1 MWRGGFHCP
10 GHQWTAQTVSKKE
23 RDYSLILIEVGLSS
37 SLLPISLRASEGNYM
52 SALAKTACR
61 FTKDST
67 STGWRD
73 GVFGGIRMKQP
84 GLSLLR
90 DISTIWGIYAWVV
103 GMVPWQAPRSD
114 TLDCRWLTHLTVPPP
129 KNTLPLSAVLLFLV
143 SLHFIHLPASFER
156 ITKKMRWEII
166 NKISAR
172 ECINN
177 MSVCVCALIVCV
189 VTSTWFVWLLFRT

>member
-1 MWRGGFHCP
+1 MWRGGFRCP
-10 GHQWTAQTVSKKE
+10 EHQWTAQTVSKSE
-23 RDYSLILIEVGLSS
+23 RDYPLILIEEGLSS
-37 SLLPISLRASEGNYM
+37 SLLSISLRASEGNYM

-67 STGWRD
+67 STGWRA

-114 TLDCRWLTHLTVPPP
+114 TLDCRWLTHLTSP
-129 KNTLPLSAVLLFLV
+129 KKHSTSLSSPSFF
-143 SLHFIHLPASFER
+143 SLAPFFHLPVSFER
-156 ITKKMRWEII
+156 ITEKMRWEII
-166 NKISAR
+166 NKNSAIS
-172 ECINN
+172 CINN
-177 MSVCVCALIVCV
+177 MSVRVCALIVCSDKHQICLAV
-189 VTSTWFVWLLFRT
+189 V

>member
-1 MWRGGFHCP
+1 MWKNHDSHHIFKIHPWMWRGGFRCP
-10 GHQWTAQTVSKKE
+10 EHQWTAQTVRKSE
-23 RDYSLILIEVGLSS
+23 RDQHLILIEEGLSS
-37 SLLPISLRASEGNYM
+37 SLLSISLRASEGNYM

-67 STGWRD
+67 STGWRA

-114 TLDCRWLTHLTVPPP
+114 TLDCRWLTHLTSP
-129 KNTLPLSAVLLFLV
+129 KNTLPLSVVLLFLV
-143 SLHFIHLPASFER
+143 SLHFSIFLCHLKGLLKNE
-156 ITKKMRWEII
+156 MRDY
-166 NKISAR
+166 K
-172 ECINN
+172 
-177 MSVCVCALIVCV
+177 
-189 VTSTWFVWLLFRT
+189 